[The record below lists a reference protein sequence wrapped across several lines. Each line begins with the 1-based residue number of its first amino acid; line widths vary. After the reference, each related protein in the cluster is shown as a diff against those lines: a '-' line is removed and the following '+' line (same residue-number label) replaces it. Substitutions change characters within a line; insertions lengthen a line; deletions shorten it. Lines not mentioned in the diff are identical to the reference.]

1 MSKNNVLCVTG
12 ELRPHSIWP
21 FSRILLTY
29 RFLETDQKLKM
40 FVLVAFDLLKRKF
53 FFLLLIF
60 YIFFGP
66 NLRLN
71 VREKLVISPKMFIII
86 NNIIITIIIIIITII
101 INIISF
107 VSLCYC
113 SFCTSAGRKPC
124 TWSIS
129 HSSQSVCS
137 HTISTFLRIR
147 ADPNM

>member
-1 MSKNNVLCVTG
+1 MICVKT
-12 ELRPHSIWP
+12 EKCSC
-21 FSRILLTY
+21 LLSLICLNE
-29 RFLETDQKLKM
+29 R
-40 FVLVAFDLLKRKF
+40 

-71 VREKLVISPKMFIII
+71 VCEKLVTSPKMFIIT

-137 HTISTFLRIR
+137 HTKHLSEDSYRSQHADLLGLFHSSSPWYFL
-147 ADPNM
+147 DVFNHLPQYLSFQS